1 MLFRHLLVIV
11 LLKGEE
17 FLGFSKWRLH
27 FLLLQ
32 YSDLIAW
39 EVPALAK
46 KRLLY
51 KQENGR
57 GFIPYLVYYKP
68 LIKGTIVIS
77 FKEAWLYA
85 NVVARCYGKKQE

>member
-1 MLFRHLLVIV
+1 MLFRHLVVIV

-32 YSDLIAW
+32 YSDLILIAG
-39 EVPALAK
+39 EVPALARK
-46 KRLLY
+46 SLLY

-57 GFIPYLVYYKP
+57 GFVPYLVYSKS
-68 LIKGTIVIS
+68 LIKG
-77 FKEAWLYA
+77 
-85 NVVARCYGKKQE
+85 Q